1 MGHIAGHV
9 DGPVIRTRAQIIEDI
24 KNQTKETREAKVDA
38 LVLNAN
44 VPEEEKLSLAQD
56 LMAKLTPIAGFV
68 TDTATDAFENLS
80 NDEFVNSVTD
90 ETIRQLGLG
99 TRAGV
104 EGVASLFGIV
114 YDPLKEIVNLG
125 SKIAG
130 GEGDIPS
137 YRAQISQML
146 DDLGLP
152 EPETAAERVSSA
164 ITSGMSA
171 GGGSVAIAK
180 KLAQVLTGL
189 GQKVSQVMAT
199 APAAQVIG
207 SGTGAG
213 SGQTAAELGYN
224 PVVQIGATLA
234 GGILGGRAAN
244 VKTTPIPE
252 TVKSTVR
259 AADDA
264 GVPVLTSDVRPP
276 TTFAAKW
283 LQKSAESIPVVGTGG
298 PRRLQQESRIKSV
311 LDLARS
317 FGVNLGDNSDII
329 SKVASDLLRK
339 RGSELDKYKGVKSSV
354 IQSEQLKNAGVVN
367 VDRAVAAIDQEI
379 AKLSPMRSK
388 QVNQVLE
395 RLRDWRGSLLGETTV
410 KGPDGKNVIVREGQ
424 SLQTIELLRKQLGE
438 SFESSDL
445 GSIKKLGKDSLKNIY
460 GPLREDM
467 RSFIQSFGNKNDIKR
482 FDVSNARLS
491 ELAGELEN
499 GLFKRVLSNGEV
511 TPENIAT
518 MLFSKKPSDLKL
530 LFKNL
535 DPAGKANARTAI
547 ISDMFKKSLNA
558 GELGEQTISPEVFKT
573 QIKKMSNQLGIF
585 FNERDLQSVEGL
597 GKILALTQRASQAN
611 IAPSTGVMLQIP
623 VLAGVLTQTLGT
635 YAGLGTMVSIGAMA
649 RVIESPAV
657 RNILIKLPKVKPGSP
672 QEAELLKRLDDII
685 IRENS
690 TDREDELPQVDLPNP
705 YSTSNPLLYNQ
716 ETGRSYLDQSPA
728 LQSLIKTTNPSVL
741 NESR

>member
-9 DGPVIRTRAQIIEDI
+9 DEPVIRTRAQIIEDI
-24 KNQTKETREAKVDA
+24 RNQTRETREAKVDA
-38 LVLNAN
+38 LVLKAE
-44 VPEEEKLSLAQD
+44 VPEEEKLTLAQD

-224 PVVQIGATLA
+224 PVVQIGASLF

-339 RGSELDKYKGVKSSV
+339 RSSELDKYTGVKSSV

-438 SFESSDL
+438 SFESADL

-728 LQSLIKTTNPSVL
+728 LQSLIETTNPSVL
-741 NESR
+741 NEAR

>member
-1 MGHIAGHV
+1 MVHIPSHV
-9 DGPVIRTRAQIIEDI
+9 DETPGIRTRAQIIEDI
-24 KNQTKETREAKVDA
+24 KNQTEETRQAKVDE
-38 LVLNAN
+38 LVADA
-44 VPEEEKLSLAQD
+44 PEEERLSLAED

-68 TDTATDAFENLS
+68 TDTATDAFETLS
-80 NDEFVNSVTD
+80 EDEFVNSVTN

-130 GEGDIPS
+130 GKGDLLS
-137 YRAQISQML
+137 YREKISNIL

-152 EPETAAERVSSA
+152 EPETTSERVASA
-164 ITSGMSA
+164 ITSGMTA
-171 GGGSVAIAK
+171 GGGSVSIAK

-224 PVVQIGATLA
+224 PVVQIAASLA
-234 GGILGGRAAN
+234 GGLVGGRAAN
-244 VKTTPIPE
+244 VKTTPISQ
-252 TVKSTVR
+252 TVKNTVKD
-259 AADDA
+259 AETA

-283 LQKSAESIPVVGTGG
+283 LQKSAESIPVIGTGG

-317 FGVNLGDNSDII
+317 YGVNLGDNSDII

-339 RGSELDKYKGVKSSV
+339 RSSELNKYKGVKSSV

-388 QVNQVLE
+388 EVDKVLD

-424 SLQTIELLRKQLGE
+424 SLQTIELLRKQLSE
-438 SFESSDL
+438 SFESADL
-445 GSIKKLGKDSLKNIY
+445 GSIKQLGKDSLKSIY

-499 GLFKRVLSNGEV
+499 GLFKRVLSKGDV
-511 TPENIAT
+511 TPENVSS
-518 MLFSKKPSDLKL
+518 MLFSKKPSDVKL

-535 DPAGKANARTAI
+535 DATGRSNARTAI

-558 GELGEQTISPEVFKT
+558 GELGEQTISPEVFKS
-573 QIKKMSNQLGIF
+573 QIKKMSDQLGIF
-585 FNERDLQSVEGL
+585 FNESDLQSVEGL
-597 GKILALTQRASQAN
+597 GKVLALTQRASQAN

-635 YAGLGTMVSIGAMA
+635 YAGLGAMASIGAIA
-649 RVIESPAV
+649 RVLESPAV
-657 RNILIKLPKVKPGSP
+657 RNILIKLPKVSAGSR

-685 IRENS
+685 IKENS
-690 TDREDELPQVDLPNP
+690 TEREGEQIDDVNASD
-705 YSTSNPLLYNQ
+705 
-716 ETGRSYLDQSPA
+716 SPA
-728 LQSLIKTTNPSVL
+728 LQSLINNMDPSVL
-741 NESR
+741 NRIQ

>member
-1 MGHIAGHV
+1 MVHMPSHV
-9 DGPVIRTRAQIIEDI
+9 DETPAIRTIEQQIEDL
-24 KNQTKETREAKVDA
+24 KNQTKETAQAKVNE
-38 LVLNAN
+38 LVAEAE
-44 VPEEEKLSLAQD
+44 VPEEERLSLAED

-68 TDTATDAFENLS
+68 TDTATDAFETLS
-80 NDEFVNSVTD
+80 EDEFVNSVTN

-104 EGVASLFGIV
+104 EGVASLFGIA

-130 GEGDIPS
+130 GKGDLLS
-137 YRAQISQML
+137 YREKISNIL

-152 EPETAAERVSSA
+152 EPETTSERVASA
-164 ITSGMSA
+164 ITSGISA
-171 GGGSVAIAK
+171 GGGSVGIAK

-224 PVVQIGATLA
+224 PVVQIAASLA
-234 GGILGGRAAN
+234 GGLVGGRAAN
-244 VKTTPIPE
+244 VKTTPISQ
-252 TVKSTVR
+252 TVKNTVKD
-259 AADDA
+259 AETA

-283 LQKSAESIPVVGTGG
+283 LQKSAESIPVIGTGG

-317 FGVNLGDNSDII
+317 YGVNLGDNSDII

-339 RGSELDKYKGVKSSV
+339 RSSELNKYKGVKSSV

-388 QVNQVLE
+388 EVDQVLD

-410 KGPDGKNVIVREGQ
+410 KAPNGKMITVNEGQ
-424 SLQTIELLRKQLGE
+424 SLENIEMLRKQLGQ
-438 SFESSDL
+438 SFESADL
-445 GSIKKLGKDSLKNIY
+445 ASVKKLGQDSLNSIY

-467 RSFIQSFGNKNDIKR
+467 RSFIQNFGAKNDIKR
-482 FDVSNARLS
+482 FDTSNARLS
-491 ELAGELEN
+491 ELAGELDN
-499 GLFKRVLSNGEV
+499 GLFKRVLSKGEV
-511 TPENIAT
+511 TPEAISS

-535 DPAGKANARTAI
+535 DPAGQAHARTAI
-547 ISDMFKKSLNA
+547 ITKMFKDSVNA
-558 GELGEQTISPEVFKT
+558 NGGVSPDVFKN
-573 QIKKMSNQLGIF
+573 QIKKMSDQLGIF

-597 GKILALTQRASQAN
+597 GRVLALTQRASQAN
-611 IAPSTGVMLQIP
+611 LMPPTGAMLQIP
-623 VLAGVLTQTLGT
+623 VIGGLLTQTFGGVGAGVVAAGSLG
-635 YAGLGTMVSIGAMA
+635 AIA
-649 RVIESPAV
+649 RVVESPAV
-657 RNILIKLPKVKPGSP
+657 RNILIKLPKVKAGSP
-672 QEAELLKRLDDII
+672 QEAELLKRLDDIV
-685 IRENS
+685 IRESS
-690 TDREDELPQVDLPNP
+690 TEREGEAIDDVSASD
-705 YSTSNPLLYNQ
+705 
-716 ETGRSYLDQSPA
+716 SPA
-728 LQSLIKTTNPSVL
+728 LQSLINNMDPSVL
-741 NESR
+741 NRIQ

>member
-1 MGHIAGHV
+1 MVHIPSHV
-9 DGPVIRTRAQIIEDI
+9 DETPGIRTRAQIIEDI
-24 KNQTKETREAKVDA
+24 KNQTEETRQAKVDE
-38 LVLNAN
+38 LVADA
-44 VPEEEKLSLAQD
+44 PEEERLSLAED

-68 TDTATDAFENLS
+68 TDTATDAFETLS
-80 NDEFVNSVTD
+80 EDEFVNSVTN

-130 GEGDIPS
+130 GKGDLLS
-137 YRAQISQML
+137 YREKISNIL

-152 EPETAAERVSSA
+152 EPETTSERVASA

-171 GGGSVAIAK
+171 GGGSVGIAK

-224 PVVQIGATLA
+224 PVVQIAASLA
-234 GGILGGRAAN
+234 GGLVGGRAAN
-244 VKTTPIPE
+244 VKTTPISQ
-252 TVKSTVR
+252 TVKNTVKD
-259 AADDA
+259 AETA

-283 LQKSAESIPVVGTGG
+283 LQKSAESIPVIGTGG

-317 FGVNLGDNSDII
+317 YGVNLGDNSDII

-339 RGSELDKYKGVKSSV
+339 RSSELNKYKGVKSSV

-388 QVNQVLE
+388 EVDQVLD

-438 SFESSDL
+438 SFESADL
-445 GSIKKLGKDSLKNIY
+445 GSIRQLGKDSLKNIY

-499 GLFKRVLSNGEV
+499 GLFKRVLSKGDV
-511 TPENIAT
+511 TPENVSS
-518 MLFSKKPSDLKL
+518 MLFSKKPSDVRL

-535 DPAGKANARTAI
+535 DATGRGNARTAI

-558 GELGEQTISPEVFKT
+558 GELGEQTISPEVFKS
-573 QIKKMSNQLGIF
+573 QIKKMSDQLGIF
-585 FNERDLQSVEGL
+585 FNESDLQSVEGL
-597 GKILALTQRASQAN
+597 GKVLALTQRASQAN

-635 YAGLGTMVSIGAMA
+635 YAGLGAMASIGAIA
-649 RVIESPAV
+649 RVLESPAV
-657 RNILIKLPKVKPGSP
+657 RNILIKLPKVSAGSR

-685 IRENS
+685 IKENS
-690 TDREDELPQVDLPNP
+690 TEREGEQIDDVNASD
-705 YSTSNPLLYNQ
+705 
-716 ETGRSYLDQSPA
+716 SPA
-728 LQSLIKTTNPSVL
+728 LQSLINNMDPSVL
-741 NESR
+741 NRIQ